1 MKDISALTV
10 KFTRD
15 DINNIIDR
23 VEGNS
28 GTINEVVDSI
38 VADYC
43 KPLDDYMQV
52 IDEILREGNEIAD
65 YELDDFALN
74 LPSLIYFACS
84 AQESLGVKEDVS
96 KAIRS
101 EVYNKVREKSQGTV
115 ADKDSVAD
123 LASQQET
130 VVVIIYQ
137 RAYKKVKA
145 RIDAAY
151 EMLNSVKK
159 VMTRRIAQYGISDS
173 DRN

>member
-43 KPLDDYMQV
+43 KPLDDYMQI

-145 RIDAAY
+145 RIEAAY

>member
-145 RIDAAY
+145 RIEAAY

>member
-145 RIDAAY
+145 RIEAAY

-159 VMTRRIAQYGISDS
+159 VMTRRIDQYGISDS
-173 DRN
+173 DRD